1 ADLWFVGGGTAQRI
15 ASISG
20 DSITRLRIDDVGP
33 SGRNVALR
41 IGYGDDTGGGC
52 DDLYVIRSDRESM
65 TRGTRM
71 GPGRHAVGGLI
82 SSDDR
87 YIAWTDIETGANG
100 SAYGVADLAGDLTP
114 RIALCS
120 ETPSALHPAWAPNDD
135 RLAVVC
141 GTRMVM
147 DFVGPQRHAGQ

>member
-1 ADLWFVGGGTAQRI
+1 VSPPVGPPSSTANATRTPSSSCPVAGAEITVGAAMPPTSTAPLTIPAGVTRAGAYLTAAPGSIAPADLWFVGGGTAQRI

-41 IGYGDDTGGGC
+41 VGYGDDTSGGC

-65 TRGTRM
+65 TRVTRN
-71 GPGRHAVGGLI
+71 GPGRHAVEGLM

-87 YIAWTDIETGANG
+87 
-100 SAYGVADLAGDLTP
+100 
-114 RIALCS
+114 
-120 ETPSALHPAWAPNDD
+120 
-135 RLAVVC
+135 
-141 GTRMVM
+141 
-147 DFVGPQRHAGQ
+147 